1 MRRVFRGVSE
11 KVWKCNL
18 PHLRI
23 SIVQKFKKL
32 VSVGLSECFIVWIGK
47 SDVSDLSELTLH
59 VRVIDLRT
67 RVDRLGELLR
77 QWLKWLKSQKPGV
90 HSHTACEP
98 WLSPDLTWLRRAWP
112 QTIELKSCFVVAIV
126 DAIWNLADITSCVMI
141 SRYSRSTRNLLRR
154 FPYTYIRV
162 IGPWIMAQSSSTTTK
177 FQYVSLSHELSNT
190 SINRSRRQFLKIYAL
205 VRYQPTSFKYLT
217 TRVLHTTKVN
227 HGRGGDI
234 SNFTNMC

>member
-77 QWLKWLKSQKPGV
+77 QWLKWVTKISKARSAQPHRVWTL
-90 HSHTACEP
+90 TFT
-98 WLSPDLTWLRRAWP
+98 WLDLTEAR
-112 QTIELKSCFVVAIV
+112 
-126 DAIWNLADITSCVMI
+126 
-141 SRYSRSTRNLLRR
+141 
-154 FPYTYIRV
+154 
-162 IGPWIMAQSSSTTTK
+162 
-177 FQYVSLSHELSNT
+177 
-190 SINRSRRQFLKIYAL
+190 
-205 VRYQPTSFKYLT
+205 LT
-217 TRVLHTTKVN
+217 TNHWAQVLLCRRHCRRHMKSGGYNIMRDDIALLEEHEKSPPSFSVHLYPGHWTLNNGPKFLYNNQISVRVSITWIVKYKH
-227 HGRGGDI
+227 
-234 SNFTNMC
+234 